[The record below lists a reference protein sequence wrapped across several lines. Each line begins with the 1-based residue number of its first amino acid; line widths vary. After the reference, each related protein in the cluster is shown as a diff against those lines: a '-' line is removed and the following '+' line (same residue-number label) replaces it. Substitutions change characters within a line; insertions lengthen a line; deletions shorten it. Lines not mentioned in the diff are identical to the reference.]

1 MVLENMEHKMKKD
14 TCRIKGILAIYLNG
28 IKVREVDNL
37 ITTAGLGF
45 IASYFAGNTT
55 AKVEYIAVGTGA
67 TAEEVGD
74 TVLEAEV
81 ARKQA
86 DILLGSGAD
95 SNKIYYS
102 VTYPPTSIIATITE
116 AGILTAASG
125 GTLFNRATFAGIAV
139 GQVDA
144 LTIVWTISFA

>member
-1 MVLENMEHKMKKD
+1 M
-14 TCRIKGILAIYLNG
+14 
-28 IKVREVDNL
+28 
-37 ITTAGLGF
+37 
-45 IASYFAGNTT
+45 
-55 AKVEYIAVGTGA
+55 
-67 TAEEVGD
+67 VGD
-74 TVLEAEV
+74 TTLETEV
-81 ARKQA
+81 AWKQA

-102 VTYPPTSIIATITE
+102 VTYPPTAIIATITE